1 MNVLGIDPVL
11 MHALRRD
18 LCSASFD
25 VDSVNAQLGEQ
36 ASSALLR
43 NERTPALKVA
53 RENKSILS
61 VLTRLFVLWDVV
73 DSEDVAGALSEF
85 GLDGLQLLGLA
96 EVLEG
101 GAVRALVQLQP
112 HEAEING
119 VVHKWWIASDLGEG
133 LTGRAPARD
142 HVLGIGG
149 ATRTLLEMTPRDRVG
164 SVLDLGTGCGILA
177 MYAATHADRV
187 VATDL
192 SERAYAFARFNFAL
206 NEIDI
211 DLRLGSLY
219 EPVTGEQFD
228 LIVSNPPFV
237 ITPNSLRE
245 GGVVE
250 YRDAGRTGDELVREV
265 VTGARAHLVEGGRA
279 LMLGNWEIEN
289 AAGETRDPDLDAE
302 QDSTGVEA
310 LESDE
315 GGSEA
320 ADWASHPRTWVEEAG
335 LHAWVVQR
343 EQLDPT
349 QYIEMWMRD
358 NGARLEMTPE
368 EYEHAYSLW
377 LEDFE
382 QRNVCGIGLG
392 VLALQRPRELM
403 SGVPVT
409 VFEEVVTTTTAPGKY
424 VGRTMTE
431 IFENPGISDPAITND
446 AVFERAED
454 VREERHFE
462 PGQVDPQVI
471 IATQGDGFGRRIQ
484 LNTSMSAVLG
494 ASDGELTVGQI
505 VSALHIL
512 TEEEHDVISD
522 RVYDQIAHL
531 VRAGML
537 NRKLV

>member
-1 MNVLGIDPVL
+1 MMYVLGIDPIL
-11 MHALRRD
+11 LHALRKD
-18 LCSASFD
+18 LRSAGFT
-25 VDSVNAQLGEQ
+25 VDGVNSLLGDQ

-43 NERTPALKVA
+43 NERTPAVRVA

-73 DSEDVAGALSEF
+73 DSEDVARALPQF
-85 GLDGLQLLGLA
+85 GLDGLQLLGLG
-96 EVLEG
+96 EVRDDG
-101 GAVRALVQLQP
+101 TVRALVQLQP

-119 VVHKWWIASDLGEG
+119 VRHQWWIASDLGEG
-133 LTGRAPARD
+133 LTGQAPARD

-149 ATRTLLEMTPRDRVG
+149 ATRTLLEMTPRDHVG
-164 SVLDLGTGCGILA
+164 SALDLGTGCGILA

-206 NEIDI
+206 NELDI
-211 DLRLGSLY
+211 DLRLGSLF
-219 EPVTGEQFD
+219 EPLAGATARAAGDTDSERFD

-237 ITPNSLRE
+237 ITPNSLRD

-265 VTGARAHLVEGGRA
+265 VTGAGVHLNEGGRA
-279 LMLGNWEIEN
+279 LMLGNWEI
-289 AAGETRDPDLDAE
+289 G
-302 QDSTGVEA
+302 QDR
-310 LESDE
+310 
-315 GGSEA
+315 
-320 ADWASHPRTWVEEAG
+320 DWAGHPRAWAEESG

-343 EQLDPT
+343 EELDPA

-358 NGARLEMTPE
+358 NGARLMMTPQ
-368 EYEHAYSLW
+368 EYERAYSLW
-377 LEDFE
+377 LDDFQ
-382 QRNVCGIGLG
+382 QRNVSGIGLG
-392 VLALQRPRELM
+392 VIALQRPRKSM
-403 SGVPVT
+403 SGDPVR
-409 VFEEVVTTTTAPGKY
+409 VFEEVVTTTTAPGDY

-431 IFENPGISDPAITND
+431 LFNNPEISNPTITD
-446 AVFERAED
+446 EAVFERAED

-505 VSALHIL
+505 ISALHVL
-512 TEEEHDVISD
+512 TDEDRPVISA

-537 NRKLV
+537 RRRLDP